1 MRMAGIL
8 TAAGIDARRAGRET
22 ARSGGN
28 MPILVS
34 GAIALDHI
42 MVFPDHFKH
51 HILPDKL
58 HTLNVSFNI
67 TSLKTHFGG
76 TAGNIAFYL
85 KMLGEDPLILATA
98 GSDFGPYSEWLER
111 HGIRRDGIRILDD
124 VRTAQGFV
132 TTDLDHSQIWAFYE
146 GAMAR
151 AHEARVD
158 DVAEDPAF
166 AIVTANGKQA
176 MIEHARKLKARGI
189 PTYVDP
195 SHGLPIIDRAEL
207 LELIDAAALYIV
219 NDYEWSLT
227 LEKTGCS
234 EAELFARCE
243 AVVITSG
250 KEGSV
255 IHTAGDKIAIPPVPT
270 SKIVDPTGCGD
281 AYRAGLMAG
290 RARGLSFEVAGRM
303 GSLLGSYQVEVEGTQ
318 NLVLD
323 LDEFR
328 ARYVREFGIGF

>member
-1 MRMAGIL
+1 M
-8 TAAGIDARRAGRET
+8 T
-22 ARSGGN
+22 
-28 MPILVS
+28 ILVS
-34 GAIALDHI
+34 GALALDHI

-85 KMLGEDPLILATA
+85 KWFGEEPLILATA
-98 GSDFGPYSEWLER
+98 GSDFGAYADWLAR

-151 AHEARVD
+151 AHEARLEE
-158 DVAEDPAF
+158 VAAQPAF
-166 AIVTANGKQA
+166 AIVTANGKRA
-176 MIEHARKLKARGI
+176 MIEHARALKARGV

-207 LELIDAAALYIV
+207 LELIDGCAAYIV

-234 EAELFARCE
+234 EAELGARCD
-243 AVVITSG
+243 ALVITSG
-250 KEGSV
+250 REGSR
-255 IHTAGDKIAIPPVPT
+255 IHAAGKRIEIPPVAA
-270 SKIVDPTGCGD
+270 SKVVDPTGCGD
-281 AYRAGLMAG
+281 AYRAGLIAG
-290 RARGLSFEVAGRM
+290 RSRAAVGPCSSSSATAKSRRR
-303 GSLLGSYQVEVEGTQ
+303 
-318 NLVLD
+318 
-323 LDEFR
+323 R
-328 ARYVREFGIGF
+328 ARATAK